1 MNVYPVQGSVFH
13 PQDPMAGKNR
23 QIFSSQEIY
32 KRVNGFPGGSG
43 VKNPPANAGD
53 MGSIP
58 SWGRSPGEGKGK
70 PLQYSCLGNPM
81 YKGVRWA
88 HKGPWGHKESD
99 TTERAHTHRH
109 TQTDLSVLR

>member
-1 MNVYPVQGSVFH
+1 MQGSVFH
-13 PQDPMAGKNR
+13 PRDPMAGKNR

-32 KRVNGFPGGSG
+32 KRVNGFPGGLNGKES
-43 VKNPPANAGD
+43 ACNAGD
-53 MGSIP
+53 SGSIP
-58 SWGRSPGEGKGK
+58 ESGRFLDEGKGK